1 MAEWFDVSFK
11 TKGDEMDQ
19 SPLIET
25 ARRYLDY
32 LCRTIPTRLVGTQG
46 NRDAS
51 AYFQQQIAKFG
62 FTVEQQAFECI
73 DSQVGPCSL
82 EIAGERFKIFAS
94 PLTLGCACRAELV
107 AAASVAALEKT
118 DCTGKILLLHGEIA
132 QEQLMP
138 KGFEFYNPE
147 EHQHIVRLLESL
159 HPAAILTATSKNP
172 DLAGAV
178 YPFPMITDGDFDI
191 PSAYLTDREGE
202 RLLAFS
208 GQMAALAIQAE
219 RVPSNGE
226 NIVAYKGSRE
236 RKIVLSAHIDTKE
249 NTPGALDNA
258 SGVVILLLLAELLS
272 AYDGELGIE
281 LVTFNGEEYYNTPG
295 ELEYLRHYE
304 DDYASIQLAINLDN
318 IGYIKGRSAFSFYG
332 VDERVMESIRAVYA
346 EHERIFEGPPWYQS
360 DHGIFIA
367 KGIPAMAVTDENLAE
382 LMTEI
387 THTEK
392 DVPEIVDLQKLV
404 ENAIALKDAFERMHT
419 VHAA

>member
-1 MAEWFDVSFK
+1 M
-11 TKGDEMDQ
+11 
-19 SPLIET
+19 
-25 ARRYLDY
+25 
-32 LCRTIPTRLVGTQG
+32 
-46 NRDAS
+46 
-51 AYFQQQIAKFG
+51 
-62 FTVEQQAFECI
+62 
-73 DSQVGPCSL
+73 
-82 EIAGERFKIFAS
+82 
-94 PLTLGCACRAELV
+94 TLGCACRAELV
-107 AAASVAALEKT
+107 AAANVAALEKT

-159 HPAAILTATSKNP
+159 QPAAILTATSKNP

-202 RLLAFS
+202 RLLVCS

-219 RVPSNGE
+219 RVPTSGE

-258 SGVVILLLLAELLS
+258 SGVMILLLLAELLS
-272 AYDGELGIE
+272 AYDGNLGIE
-281 LVTFNGEEYYNTPG
+281 LVAFNGEEYYNTPG
-295 ELEYLRHYE
+295 ELEYLRRYD

-346 EHERIFEGPPWYQS
+346 EHEGIFEGPPWYQS

-367 KGIPAMAVTDENLAE
+367 KGIPAMAVTDENLVE

-404 ENAIALKDAFERMHT
+404 ENAIALRDAFERLQAA
-419 VHAA
+419 HAA